1 MPCELDVSSPQNDPA
16 PADHAHLTSLS
27 TGFPTCAD
35 SATGAEGNGPKPIS
49 LPPVTCN
56 DGGGVVVWGRVWV
69 VINRRHFKLQV
80 SEAMQD

>member
-35 SATGAEGNGPKPIS
+35 SATGAEGNGPKADIAS
-49 LPPVTCN
+49 AR
-56 DGGGVVVWGRVWV
+56 D
-69 VINRRHFKLQV
+69 LQ
-80 SEAMQD
+80 